1 MIIMYMNCMR
11 DRTIG
16 RLISSMTKI
25 VVLLGLL
32 SVLSLHS
39 LDAQIVSSRQP
50 LGWDSGG
57 GLRTVSEL
65 PTLRTPHFDT
75 DSARMAMEAE
85 DLKSNRT
92 FVFAHKLYAN
102 VDVIRE
108 GRKVDMA
115 DRTAWFYRVR
125 SKGAENLNFLFED
138 FHLPEGGLLFV
149 YTPDM
154 KLMLGGWGAVN
165 NNPANTLPTGIIN
178 SDEVI
183 IECQVPKGAP
193 LPRLRLTE
201 INHGV
206 RHINIAGE
214 PRFNAGTLK
223 TTSCAPNVACL
234 PELTRLS
241 QSVVVLAVNG
251 TLMGTATLINNTGND
266 GTPYLISAYHVFT
279 RDCVNFAN
287 VEHLAKTVVAF
298 FNYASPACSGE
309 VRGTEEQTVAGA
321 TLVGVEPTSDAIMV
335 KLNNV
340 PPRDYSPYYC
350 GWNAEETPQG
360 QFTNIH
366 HPRVLPKRI
375 GVCNRAIRIGTTDGG
390 TSNCPFERQRHWVIP
405 GWDIG
410 TTQAGSSGSALF
422 DKDQLFIG
430 ALTGGSSECHAP
442 EREDY
447 FYAFSKLARLGTPGS
462 TAIMR
467 ALDPS
472 GGGSAQKCE
481 AFDPFSS
488 GERLFRITHI
498 SGLHKQDSLHHLLSN
513 ISREKLLDTS
523 NGVNA
528 IGERFSLSEGTEMSG
543 FYTVLRLKG
552 SEVPDQPIRY
562 AVYIKD
568 AQAPVVEG
576 EISLQKLVTYTTLDK
591 THSDKKR
598 SPAPYMEVYTP
609 FAAPLKS
616 DAHREYIIALDINSI
631 PSSLTPLVQEKSRD
645 NNTLYYR
652 RGDSWEPASR
662 MSAPFTGGAALWVDP
677 LLTAKEGRPSDD
689 DETVELFTIKNSYVN
704 NIVISINRENTSTNQ
719 MPSTLEVF
727 DMGGRRLYEKTFT
740 TPMLLLPREAFEGLG
755 VLIFRVRRG
764 GEEESVKAYFPAV

>member
-11 DRTIG
+11 DRAIS
-16 RLISSMTKI
+16 RLNSSLRRVT
-25 VVLLGLL
+25 VLLGLL
-32 SVLSLHS
+32 FVLSLHS
-39 LDAQIVSSRQP
+39 LEAQIVSSRQP
-50 LGWDSGG
+50 LGWESGG

-65 PTLRTPHFDT
+65 PTLRMPHFDT

-102 VDVIRE
+102 VDIIRE

-125 SKGAENLNFLFED
+125 SKGAESLNFLFED

-154 KLMLGGWGAVN
+154 KRMLGGWGAVN
-165 NNPANTLPTGIIN
+165 NNAANTLPTGIIN

-183 IECQVPKGAP
+183 IECQAPKGATT
-193 LPRLRLTE
+193 PRLRLTE
-201 INHGV
+201 VNHGV
-206 RHINIAGE
+206 RHIHIAGE
-214 PRFNAGTLK
+214 PRFGSGPLK

-251 TLMGTATLINNTGND
+251 TLMGTAALINNTRND

-279 RDCVNFAN
+279 RECVSFASM
-287 VEHLAKTVVAF
+287 EHLAKTVVAF
-298 FNYASPACSGE
+298 FNYASPTCSGE
-309 VRGTEEQTVAGA
+309 VRGTEEQSVAGA
-321 TLVGVEPTSDAIMV
+321 TLVGVEPTSDAIMI
-335 KLNNV
+335 KLNSA

-350 GWNAEETPQG
+350 GWNAGEAPQG

-390 TSNCPFERQRHWVIP
+390 SPRCPFEKQRHWVIP

-410 TTQAGSSGSALF
+410 TTQPGSSGSPLF
-422 DKDQLFIG
+422 DKDHLFIG

-442 EREDY
+442 QNEDY
-447 FYAFSKLARLGTPGS
+447 FYAFSKLSRLGTPGS
-462 TAIMR
+462 TAIMK
-467 ALDPS
+467 ALDP

-481 AFDPFSS
+481 PFDPFSS
-488 GERLFRITHI
+488 GGRLFRVSHI
-498 SGLHKQDSLHHLLSN
+498 SGLHKGDSLHHLLSN
-513 ISREKLLDTS
+513 IERDNLLNTS
-523 NGVNA
+523 NDINA
-528 IGERFSLSEGTEMSG
+528 IGERFVLSQGTEMAG
-543 FYTVLRLKG
+543 FYTVLRQKG
-552 SEVPDQPIRY
+552 AEVSDQLIKY
-562 AVYIKD
+562 AVYTKN
-568 AQAPVVEG
+568 APVPVLEG
-576 EISLQKLVTYTTLDK
+576 EISLKKLVTYTTLDK
-591 THSDKKR
+591 EHSDKKR

-609 FAAPLKS
+609 FPMPIKS
-616 DAHREYIIALDINSI
+616 DAHKEYIIALDIKSI
-631 PSSLTPLVQEKSRD
+631 ASSLTPLAQEKSRER
-645 NNTLYYR
+645 NTLYYR
-652 RGDSWEPASR
+652 RGDTWEPASR
-662 MSAPFTGGAALWVDP
+662 MSAPFAGGAALWIDP
-677 LLTAKEGRPSDD
+677 LLTSKETSSLE
-689 DETVELFTIKNSYVN
+689 DEETIELFTIKNSYAN
-704 NIVISINRENTSTNQ
+704 AIEISINRENTGTNQ
-719 MPSTLEVF
+719 TPSTLEVF
-727 DMGGRRLYEKTFT
+727 DLGGRRLYEKTFT
-740 TPMLLLPREAFEGLG
+740 TLLLALPREAFEGLG

>member
-11 DRTIG
+11 DRTIS
-16 RLISSMTKI
+16 RLFPSMTK
-25 VVLLGLL
+25 VAVLLGLL
-32 SVLSLHS
+32 FALSLHS

-65 PTLRTPHFDT
+65 PTLRTPGFDT

-85 DLKSNRT
+85 DLKSSRT

-102 VDVIRE
+102 VDIIRE
-108 GRKVDMA
+108 GRRVDMA

-125 SKGAENLNFLFED
+125 SKGAESLNFLFED

-154 KLMLGGWGAVN
+154 KRMLGGWGAVN
-165 NNPANTLPTGIIN
+165 NNAANILPTGIIN

-183 IECQVPKGAP
+183 IECQTPKGAS

-201 INHGV
+201 VNHGV
-206 RHINIAGE
+206 RYVHIAGE
-214 PRFNAGTLK
+214 PRFEAEALK
-223 TTSCAPNVACL
+223 TTSCAPNVACM

-241 QSVVVLAVNG
+241 QSVVVLVVNG
-251 TLMGTATLINNTGND
+251 TLLGSAALINNTRSD

-279 RDCVNFAN
+279 RNCINFAS
-287 VEHLAKTVVAF
+287 VEHLAKTVVAY

-309 VRGTEEQTVAGA
+309 VRGTEEQSVAGA
-321 TLVGVEPTSDAIMV
+321 MLVGVEPTSDAIMV

-350 GWNAEETPQG
+350 GWNAEEAPQG

-375 GVCNRAIRIGTTDGG
+375 SVCNRAIRIGTTDGG
-390 TSNCPFERQRHWVIP
+390 SPNCPFEKQRHWITP

-410 TTQAGSSGSALF
+410 TTQAGSSGSPLF

-430 ALTGGSSECHAP
+430 ALTGGSSECHSP

-447 FYAFSKLARLGTPGS
+447 FYAFSKLSRLGTPGS

-467 ALDPS
+467 ALDPD
-472 GGGSAQKCE
+472 GGSTQKCE
-481 AFDPFSS
+481 ALDPFSS

-498 SGLHKQDSLHHLLSN
+498 SGLHKQDSLHLLLSDIGHN
-513 ISREKLLDTS
+513 KLLDTS
-523 NGVNA
+523 NGINA
-528 IGERFSLSEGTEMSG
+528 IGERFALSEGTEMRG
-543 FYTVLRLKG
+543 FYTVLKLKG
-552 SEVPDQPIRY
+552 TEVPDQPIRY
-562 AVYIKD
+562 AVYVKG
-568 AQAPVVEG
+568 AQAPVLEG
-576 EISLQKLVTYTTLDK
+576 EVSLQKLVTYTDLDK
-591 THSDKKR
+591 NHSDKKR
-598 SPAPYMEVYTP
+598 SRAPYMEVYTP
-609 FAAPLKS
+609 FAVPLKS
-616 DAHREYIIALDINSI
+616 EAHREYVIALDINSI
-631 PSSLTPLVQEKSRD
+631 PPALTPLVQEKRREQ
-645 NNTLYYR
+645 NTLYYR
-652 RGDSWEPASR
+652 RGDTWEAASE
-662 MSAPFTGGAALWVDP
+662 MSAPFVGGAALWIDP
-677 LLTAKEGRPSDD
+677 LLTAKESDSLN
-689 DETVELFTIKNSYVN
+689 DEESVELFTIKNSYIN
-704 NIVISINRENTSTNQ
+704 NIVISINRDNTGTNR

-727 DMGGRRLYEKTFT
+727 DLGGRRLYEKTFS
-740 TPMLLLPREAFEGLG
+740 TPILILPREAFEGLG

-764 GEEESVKAYFPAV
+764 GEEESVKACFPAV

>member
-11 DRTIG
+11 NRAIG
-16 RLISSMTKI
+16 RLFSSMTKI
-25 VVLLGLL
+25 AVLLGLL
-32 SVLSLHS
+32 FVLSLHS

-50 LGWDSGG
+50 LGWNFGG
-57 GLRTVSEL
+57 GLRTASEL
-65 PTLRTPHFDT
+65 PTLRAPHFDT

-85 DLKSNRT
+85 DLRSNRT

-102 VDVIRE
+102 VDIIRE

-125 SKGAENLNFLFED
+125 SKGAVNLNFLFED

-165 NNPANTLPTGIIN
+165 NNAANTLPTGIIN

-183 IECQVPKGAP
+183 IECQAPKGAP
-193 LPRLRLTE
+193 YPRLRLTE
-201 INHGV
+201 VNHGV
-206 RHINIAGE
+206 RHIRIAGE
-214 PRFNAGTLK
+214 PRFNAETLK
-223 TTSCAPNVACL
+223 TTSCAPDVACL
-234 PELTRLS
+234 PELARLS

-251 TLMGTATLINNTGND
+251 TLMGTAALINNTQND
-266 GTPYLISAYHVFT
+266 GTPYLISAYHIFT
-279 RDCVNFAN
+279 RNCVSFADI
-287 VEHLAKTVVAF
+287 EHLAKTVVAF

-309 VRGTEEQTVAGA
+309 VRGTEEQSVAGA

-340 PPRDYSPYYC
+340 PPRDYRPYYC
-350 GWNAEETPQG
+350 GWNAEEAPQG

-375 GVCNRAIRIGTTDGG
+375 GICNRAIRIGTTDGG
-390 TSNCPFERQRHWVIP
+390 SPNCPFEQQRHWVIP

-410 TTQAGSSGSALF
+410 TTQPGSSGSPLF
-422 DKDQLFIG
+422 DKDQFFIG
-430 ALTGGSSECHAP
+430 ALTGGSSECHSP
-442 EREDY
+442 DREDY
-447 FYAFSKLARLGTPGS
+447 FYAFSKLSRLGTPGS
-462 TAIMR
+462 TAIMK

-472 GGGSAQKCE
+472 DGSAQKCE
-481 AFDPFSS
+481 PFDPFNS
-488 GERLFRITHI
+488 GERLFRISHI
-498 SGLHKQDSLHHLLSN
+498 SGLHKRDSLHHLLSD
-513 ISREKLLDTS
+513 ISREKLLNTND
-523 NGVNA
+523 GINA

-543 FYTVLRLKG
+543 FYIVLRLNG

-562 AVYIKD
+562 AVYVKE
-568 AQAPVVEG
+568 AQSPILEG
-576 EISLQKLVTYTTLDK
+576 EISLRKLVTYTALDG

-609 FAAPLKS
+609 FAGPLKS
-616 DAHREYIIALDINSI
+616 DAHREYIIALDISSI
-631 PSSLTPLVQEKSRD
+631 APSLTPLVQEKDRD
-645 NNTLYYR
+645 SNTLYYR
-652 RGDSWEPASR
+652 RGDTWESASR
-662 MSAPFTGGAALWVDP
+662 MSAPFAGGAALWIDP
-677 LLTAKEGRPSDD
+677 LLTAREAHPQDD
-689 DETVELFTIKNSYVN
+689 DETIELFTIKNSRIK
-704 NIVISINRENTSTNQ
+704 NIVISINRENTGTNR

-727 DMGGRRLYEKTFT
+727 DIGGRRLYEKTFT
-740 TPMLLLPREAFEGLG
+740 TPILLLPREAFEGLG

-764 GEEESVKAYFPAV
+764 GEEESVKACFPAV